1 MNRTARPDN
10 FRSDGMEQRIS
21 IERMEQAVNIFG
33 SFDEN
38 IRLLEKEFNV
48 TVTNRD
54 GELRI
59 SGEAEDVMHAA
70 KAVQAMLTLSSRG
83 EALGEQNVRY
93 IIDMVRTGKEEP
105 LRQLAGDVLCISAK
119 GRPVKPKTLGQ
130 KEYIAS
136 VLKNTVTIGVGP
148 AGTGKTYLAVAAAV
162 QAFREKQVNRIILTR
177 PAVEAGERLGFLPG
191 DLQSKVDPYLRPL
204 YDALFDM
211 LGAETYQKYL
221 ERGNI
226 EVAPLAYMR
235 GRTLDD
241 SFIILDEA
249 QNTSREQMKMFL
261 TRLDVLGI
269 SGGKDSAALAIY
281 LKRLYPQLPIEYYNT
296 DTKCEL
302 AETEKL
308 IENLKSYLGHI
319 EILVAAEDSPE
330 PTPFD
335 HFLKISGGYLPS
347 PQARWCTQKMKL
359 AEFERFV
366 GDDPTISYVGI
377 RGDEDREGYVST
389 KPNIQAIFPFRKNI
403 WSIDVIHNVMQNSN
417 IGVISS
423 LYKEYASNDIFDE
436 AIQII
441 EIPTS
446 KKFLLSRKFNALLD
460 LSVKT
465 FNKVV
470 FEYLK
475 TTDYPVGKLEDFPLI
490 DNEDVLVK
498 EDIFNILK
506 DNGVEVPAYYN
517 PIPIEVDGEVGT
529 YNRSRSGC
537 YFCFFQQRIEWI
549 WLLEQ
554 HPDLYKKAMEYEK
567 DGYTWIQ
574 GETLEELSRPERVRQ
589 IKLDHIK
596 KQANLKGKNSSG
608 LLVDMFDDDDEIPC
622 ANCFI

>member
-1 MNRTARPDN
+1 M
-10 FRSDGMEQRIS
+10 
-21 IERMEQAVNIFG
+21 
-33 SFDEN
+33 
-38 IRLLEKEFNV
+38 
-48 TVTNRD
+48 
-54 GELRI
+54 
-59 SGEAEDVMHAA
+59 
-70 KAVQAMLTLSSRG
+70 
-83 EALGEQNVRY
+83 
-93 IIDMVRTGKEEP
+93 
-105 LRQLAGDVLCISAK
+105 
-119 GRPVKPKTLGQ
+119 
-130 KEYIAS
+130 
-136 VLKNTVTIGVGP
+136 
-148 AGTGKTYLAVAAAV
+148 
-162 QAFREKQVNRIILTR
+162 
-177 PAVEAGERLGFLPG
+177 
-191 DLQSKVDPYLRPL
+191 SKVRH
-204 YDALFDM
+204 
-211 LGAETYQKYL
+211 
-221 ERGNI
+221 
-226 EVAPLAYMR
+226 
-235 GRTLDD
+235 
-241 SFIILDEA
+241 
-249 QNTSREQMKMFL
+249 
-261 TRLDVLGI
+261 VLGI

-302 AETEKL
+302 AETQKL

-319 EILVAAEDSPE
+319 EILVAAKDSPE

-423 LYKEYASNDIFDE
+423 LYKKYASSDILDE
-436 AIQII
+436 TLRII

-446 KKFLLSRKFNALLD
+446 KKFLFSRKFNALLD

-517 PIPIEVDGEVGT
+517 PIPFEVDGEAGT

-574 GETLEELSRPERVRQ
+574 GETLGELSRPERVRQ

-596 KQANLKGKNSSG
+596 KQANLKGKNSSS
-608 LLVDMFDDDDEIPC
+608 LLVDIFDDNDEIPC